1 MKPHPPVPLPLL
13 LSKLKEVGD
22 GGTGMGV
29 FQPTE
34 RRGTD
39 YDKILGFPPLSEL
52 QQGVHNAMLLLMKL
66 KNDTIGRAELTQ
78 PEQGAATVAM
88 VGILAT
94 NGYLGRKKE
103 WETMDKNHVIQQL
116 ESGKD
121 FVVCPNHKTS
131 SVYGDLAKWLAPGIG
146 VTIPP
151 AQTPVLAIEL
161 AARTRTFWS
170 CSLFLSPSLS
180 VPLSL
185 SLSISISPQHSL
197 SHSVHLYTHVV
208 AWSPPQAQ

>member
-1 MKPHPPVPLPLL
+1 M
-13 LSKLKEVGD
+13 S
-22 GGTGMGV
+22 V

-66 KNDTIGRAELTQ
+66 KNDTVGRAELTQ
-78 PEQGAATVAM
+78 AEQGAATVAM

-94 NGYLGRKKE
+94 NGYMGRKKE
-103 WETMDKNHVIQQL
+103 WETMDKNHVTQQL
-116 ESGKD
+116 GSGKD

-146 VTIPP
+146 VAIPP
-151 AQTPVLAIEL
+151 PPSTPTSDLQKI
-161 AARTRTFWS
+161 RRGR
-170 CSLFLSPSLS
+170 CSGTKNSGGSYRAKITL
-180 VPLSL
+180 
-185 SLSISISPQHSL
+185 
-197 SHSVHLYTHVV
+197 
-208 AWSPPQAQ
+208 